1 MTDKV
6 PITVKIDSHILER
19 MRNMAYASPE
29 LSISKFVQESLAI
42 CIDVL
47 EEKNGGPWPERP
59 EGIRLKCGRRVE

>member
-6 PITVKIDSHILER
+6 PICVKVDSNVVER

-29 LSISKFVQESLAI
+29 LSISKFVQESLAL
-42 CIDVL
+42 CMEAL

-59 EGIRLKCGRRVE
+59 EGQKLKCGRRVD